1 MANQVVEGL
10 SKLLAVTLKHL
21 DVSMKVV
28 LRSIGLLRLE
38 PLELSRNLVDLV
50 LDGGVRGDLHHGY
63 TLD

>member
-28 LRSIGLLRLE
+28 LRSIGLLSLE
-38 PLELSRNLVDLV
+38 PLELSSNLVDLH
-50 LDGGVRGDLHHGY
+50 LDLGVRGDLHHGY

>member
-28 LRSIGLLRLE
+28 LRSIGLLSLE
-38 PLELSRNLVDLV
+38 PLELSSNLVDLH
-50 LDGGVRGDLHHGY
+50 LDGGVRGHLHHVY

>member
-28 LRSIGLLRLE
+28 LRSIGLLSLE
-38 PLELSRNLVDLV
+38 PLELSSNLVDLH
-50 LDGGVRGDLHHGY
+50 LDLGVRGDLHHVY